1 MGFLIEFFISKILL
15 SHGGKCMNWLR
26 KTIIEMN
33 YKGIAIYSLI
43 MGAILGLASIYIVDR
58 KPGLA
63 ITFLILLIVSSLN
76 SSVERW
82 TKANEKR
89 EVRK

>member
-1 MGFLIEFFISKILL
+1 
-15 SHGGKCMNWLR
+15 MNWMR

-33 YKGIAIYSLI
+33 YKGMAIYSLI
-43 MGAILGLASIYIVDR
+43 MGVILGLVTIYIVDN
-58 KPGLA
+58 KPNFA
-63 ITFLILLIVSSLN
+63 VTFLILLIVSSV
-76 SSVERW
+76 SCSVERW